1 MVQAGIAGLDT
12 PRTALGDAT
21 YLGSHA
27 LDFDISQEQ
36 SFQSPSKDNN
46 LVSQMQNGRR
56 GVNIRTPR
64 SRTTLGD
71 RRNLPAGLG
80 GGEFTPLLKNAMMNS
95 ARRNNKENVQ
105 ATPAFLRA
113 GGLDRIQ
120 EGFSPLPAG
129 SAYGDD
135 STRTGSYMAGT
146 PMPHIDSSTASTPAA
161 LLPRRNDGPGV
172 LQDGNQL
179 SLREQENVIDKIEKE
194 NFGLKLKIHFLEEAL
209 RKAGPGFSE
218 AALKENTELKVDKV
232 TMQRELQKFR
242 KTLTAA
248 EKDVEQYRQQIMDMQ
263 EKFKRKHVN
272 AGQQEELDNLRQVL
286 EEKED
291 ELNRVRIQE
300 DKYADMENKIDDL
313 EADLREKDRLINDRE
328 DDIDNLKDDVEKQ
341 IGTISDLETAL
352 KKSQRRAVELEEKAQ
367 GQSNHELREAESLI
381 KELEHDVERLR
392 IEAGEAK
399 EDHQEAIRDKERAEA
414 NLEELQDELANKSI
428 TTKGLSRQI
437 EEKANRLQDDLED
450 LRERHQ
456 NLEQQYADKTRE
468 VKKMQEKLEDLK
480 RDSEVKEQKLHD
492 KLEHVEND
500 LDQTIRERKALST
513 RLESLQGLQR
523 DFQQRNDEKNLL
535 QSRHDALTAESAGL
549 QADLAK
555 AKALIEDLKDKL
567 EHEKALALG
576 NERDVRNQYTEEIDR
591 LGNEVE
597 DLKAEIREKER
608 LYDDDIENWET
619 EKRNLEAQRFRA
631 EEQAAGLQKTIDR
644 LQQTEGSLSGRE
656 SKLREAVRS
665 EKERHESQEALLTR
679 QINELNED
687 VQARRKALEE
697 SRAELAGV
705 REELRLS
712 QREQRSLAEKIE
724 GLEDE
729 VEILQTSL
737 DEESDQANQDINAA
751 RHESEGLRRQL
762 RSLKEDLAKAE
773 ASATSARAEL
783 EVFHSDFQADQGSKE
798 SLNKLLRDHEAQ
810 LSKVRL
816 EKQALQDQIGKV
828 NIELHSLRSSNAEL
842 KAERD
847 EISSQLRALKQQE
860 DETFRLEEERVEL
873 RTAKMKLDNEVRRL
887 REDHKV
893 AVAEQKAIE
902 KELNEEIERASTEEA
917 RLHAEIQDLHR
928 ILRGSSEKREL
939 ATAKK
944 TISKLEERILEL
956 ASQPGSGDQ
965 QTETAHELSEI
976 KHDLTALRQ
985 KENEYIQRETTHKEK
1000 VKTLKRQIAELE
1012 RKVHETDMA
1021 RFAITSSPASVS
1033 GSTHKEVALLRHQLS
1048 EAHQSLKDLRSRMKE
1063 SDKEAARKLS
1073 ALNINFQHQEQTWE
1087 AEKDQLE
1094 RQLDELRLTKDE
1106 LSTRNAS
1113 FEAAINRL
1121 SDKIDRLQKALMSE
1135 RANSG
1140 EGHTIALERR
1150 DLHEML
1156 QETQI
1161 QRESL
1166 ELLIKERENAIQ
1178 TVSAKE
1184 VELRSSLRRV
1194 RDERNRERARA
1205 LSTKE
1210 QLELLEEEY
1219 VKSKEDYIK
1228 AKSEWEAE
1236 KHTLSRGVRFP
1247 NMSISYTEDEIQALK
1262 KEKEEGEKRFFK
1274 EIEKK
1279 DDKHA
1284 KELKGL
1290 CMQIEWMKA
1299 RCARE
1304 ESKRTD
1310 LAYAKKYLIAKI
1322 NMYDACNKADLRLLR
1337 QTSLIPEPAPA
1348 PKPKATIRTV
1358 AFLIIAG
1365 MRMRKGAEAWD
1376 KNKKMHQ
1383 KILGKLEVMRANR
1396 AKRISSQEN
1405 AAREETQASASARR
1419 EASGSRSASRSGSR
1433 NPSRNASP
1441 IKANQAQ
1448 PIINPAF
1455 SGVRKSSLKSSV
1467 REILKERNEGITDR
1481 VKGL

>member
-80 GGEFTPLLKNAMMNS
+80 GGEFTPLLKNATMNS
-95 ARRNNKENVQ
+95 ARRNNKENVH

-161 LLPRRNDGPGV
+161 LLPRRNEGPGV

-179 SLREQENVIDKIEKE
+179 SLREQENVIDRIEKE

-248 EKDVEQYRQQIMDMQ
+248 EKDVEQYRQQIIDMQ

-272 AGQQEELDNLRQVL
+272 TGQQEELDNLRQVL

-291 ELNRVRIQE
+291 ELNRVRSQE

-313 EADLREKDRLINDRE
+313 EADLREKDRLVNDRE
-328 DDIDNLKDDVEKQ
+328 DDIDNLKDDVEKHV
-341 IGTISDLETAL
+341 GRISELETAL

-367 GQSNHELREAESLI
+367 GQSNDELKEAESLI
-381 KELEHDVERLR
+381 QELERDVERLR
-392 IEAGEAK
+392 IEAEEAK

-456 NLEQQYADKTRE
+456 NLEQQYADKTHE
-468 VKKMQEKLEDLK
+468 VQKMQEKLNDMK
-480 RDSEVKEQKLHD
+480 RDSEIREQKLHD
-492 KLEHVEND
+492 KIEHVEND
-500 LDQTIRERKALST
+500 LDQTIQERKALAT
-513 RLESLQGLQR
+513 RLESLQGLQK
-523 DFQQRNDEKNLL
+523 DFQHRNDEKNLL
-535 QSRHDALTAESAGL
+535 QGRHDALTAESTSL
-549 QADLAK
+549 QAELAE
-555 AKALIEDLKDKL
+555 AKALIEDLEDKL
-567 EHEKALALG
+567 EHEKTLALG
-576 NERDVRNQYTEEIDR
+576 NERDVRNQYTEEITR
-591 LGNEVE
+591 LGNVVE

-608 LYDDDIENWET
+608 LYDDDIETWEK
-619 EKRNLEAQRFRA
+619 EKRNLETQRARA

-656 SKLREAVRS
+656 SKLREANRS

-687 VQARRKALEE
+687 VQTRRKALEE
-697 SRAELAGV
+697 SRSELASV

-712 QREQRSLAEKIE
+712 HREQKSLAEKIE

-737 DEESDQANQDINAA
+737 DEESDQANQDVNAA
-751 RHESEGLRRQL
+751 RQESDSLRRQL
-762 RSLKEDLAKAE
+762 QSLKQDLARAE
-773 ASATSARAEL
+773 AAATSARTEL
-783 EVFHSDFQADQGSKE
+783 EAFHSDFQADQGSKE
-798 SLNKLLRDHEAQ
+798 GMNKLLRDHEAQ

-816 EKQALQDQIGKV
+816 EKQNLHDQISKV

-847 EISSQLRALKQQE
+847 EISSQLSALKQQE
-860 DETFRLEEERVEL
+860 DGTFRLEEERVEL

-917 RLHAEIQDLHR
+917 RLNAEIQDLHR

-939 ATAKK
+939 AAAKK
-944 TISKLEERILEL
+944 TISRLEERILDL
-956 ASQPGSGDQ
+956 ASQPTPTDHQ
-965 QTETAHELSEI
+965 IETSSHELSEI
-976 KHDLTALRQ
+976 KQDLTALRQ
-985 KENEYIQRETTHKEK
+985 KENEYIQRETAHKDK
-1000 VKTLKRQIAELE
+1000 VKVLKRQIAELE

-1021 RFAITSSPASVS
+1021 RFNIASSPASIG
-1033 GSTHKEVALLRHQLS
+1033 GSTHKEVAQLRHQLS
-1048 EAHQSLKDLRSRMKE
+1048 DAHQSLKDLRSRMKE
-1063 SDKEAARKLS
+1063 SEKEAARKMS
-1073 ALNINFQHQEQTWE
+1073 AMNINFQHQEQTWE

-1156 QETQI
+1156 QETQM

-1166 ELLIKERENAIQ
+1166 ELLIKEREIAIQ
-1178 TVSAKE
+1178 SVSAKE

-1236 KHTLSRGVRFP
+1236 KQTLSRGVRFP

-1262 KEKEEGEKRFFK
+1262 QEKEAAEKRFSR
-1274 EIEKK
+1274 EIEKR
-1279 DDKHA
+1279 DDKHG

-1304 ESKRTD
+1304 ESKRAD

-1322 NMYDACNKADLRLLR
+1322 NMYDA
-1337 QTSLIPEPAPA
+1337 
-1348 PKPKATIRTV
+1348 
-1358 AFLIIAG
+1358 
-1365 MRMRKGAEAWD
+1365 W
-1376 KNKKMHQ
+1376 
-1383 KILGKLEVMRANR
+1383 
-1396 AKRISSQEN
+1396 
-1405 AAREETQASASARR
+1405 
-1419 EASGSRSASRSGSR
+1419 
-1433 NPSRNASP
+1433 
-1441 IKANQAQ
+1441 
-1448 PIINPAF
+1448 
-1455 SGVRKSSLKSSV
+1455 
-1467 REILKERNEGITDR
+1467 
-1481 VKGL
+1481 

>member
-1 MVQAGIAGLDT
+1 
-12 PRTALGDAT
+12 
-21 YLGSHA
+21 
-27 LDFDISQEQ
+27 
-36 SFQSPSKDNN
+36 
-46 LVSQMQNGRR
+46 MQNGRR

-80 GGEFTPLLKNAMMNS
+80 GGEFTPLLKNATMNS

-113 GGLDRIQ
+113 GGMDKIQ

-161 LLPRRNDGPGV
+161 LLPRRNEGPGV

-179 SLREQENVIDKIEKE
+179 SLREQENVIDRIEKE

-248 EKDVEQYRQQIMDMQ
+248 EKDVEQYRQQIIDMQ

-291 ELNRVRIQE
+291 ELNRVRSQE

-328 DDIDNLKDDVEKQ
+328 DDIDNLKDDVEKHV
-341 IGTISDLETAL
+341 GTISDLETAL
-352 KKSQRRAVELEEKAQ
+352 KKSQRRAIELEEKAQ
-367 GQSNHELREAESLI
+367 GRSNDELREAESTI
-381 KELEHDVERLR
+381 KELEREVERLR

-437 EEKANRLQDDLED
+437 EEKANRLQDELED

-456 NLEQQYADKTRE
+456 NLEQEYADKTRE
-468 VKKMQEKLEDLK
+468 VKKAQEKLEDLK
-480 RDSEVKEQKLHD
+480 RDTEVKEQKLQD

-500 LDQTIRERKALST
+500 LDQTIRERKALAT

-523 DFQQRNDEKNLL
+523 DFQQRNEEKNLL

-549 QADLAK
+549 QEDLAK
-555 AKALIEDLKDKL
+555 AKTLIEELEDKL
-567 EHEKALALG
+567 EHEKTLALG

-591 LGNEVE
+591 LSNEVE

-619 EKRNLEAQRFRA
+619 EKRNLESQRARA

-656 SKLREAVRS
+656 SKLREAIRT

-679 QINELNED
+679 QIDELNED
-687 VQARRKALEE
+687 VQTRRKALED
-697 SRAELAGV
+697 SRSELANV

-712 QREQRSLAEKIE
+712 QREQRSMAEKIE

-737 DEESDQANQDINAA
+737 DEESDQANQDVNAA
-751 RHESEGLRRQL
+751 RHESESLRRQL
-762 RSLKEDLAKAE
+762 QTLKQDLAKAE
-773 ASATSARAEL
+773 AAAASARAEL
-783 EVFHSDFQADQGSKE
+783 EVFHGDFQADQGSKE

-816 EKQALQDQIGKV
+816 EKQNLQDQIGKV

-887 REDHKV
+887 KEDHKV
-893 AVAEQKAIE
+893 AVAEQKAVE

-917 RLHAEIQDLHR
+917 RLNAEIQDLHR

-944 TISKLEERILEL
+944 TISRLEERIVEL
-956 ASQPGSGDQ
+956 SSQPGSGDQ

-1000 VKTLKRQIAELE
+1000 VKGLKRQIADLE

-1021 RFAITSSPASVS
+1021 RFNIASSPASIG
-1033 GSTHKEVALLRHQLS
+1033 GSAHKEVTQLRHQLS
-1048 EAHQSLKDLRSRMKE
+1048 DAHQSLKDLRSRMKE
-1063 SDKEAARKLS
+1063 SDKEAARKIS
-1073 ALNINFQHQEQTWE
+1073 AMNINFQHQEQSWE

-1121 SDKIDRLQKALMSE
+1121 SDKIDRLQKALMAE

-1194 RDERNRERARA
+1194 REERNRERARA

-1219 VKSKEDYIK
+1219 VKSKEDYIR

-1236 KHTLSRGVRFP
+1236 KRALSRGVRFP
-1247 NMSISYTEDEIQALK
+1247 NMSISYTENEFQALK

-1274 EIEKK
+1274 EIEKRE
-1279 DDKHA
+1279 DRHG

-1304 ESKRTD
+1304 ESKRAD
-1310 LAYAKKYLIAKI
+1310 LAYAKKYLAAKI

-1348 PKPKATIRTV
+1348 PKTKATIRTV
-1358 AFLIIAG
+1358 AFLIIASV
-1365 MRMRKGAEAWD
+1365 RMRKGAEAWD
-1376 KNKKMHQ
+1376 KNKKIHQ
-1383 KILGKLEVMRANR
+1383 KILGKLEVVRANR
-1396 AKRISSQEN
+1396 AKRILAEEN
-1405 AAREETQASASARR
+1405 AAREGMQAPV
-1419 EASGSRSASRSGSR
+1419 SGRKEPSASRPASRVGSR

-1448 PIINPAF
+1448 PIVNPAF
-1455 SGVRKSSLKSSV
+1455 GGTPRKSSLKSAV

-1481 VKGL
+1481 VNVL

>member
-1 MVQAGIAGLDT
+1 MVQAGISGLDT

-64 SRTTLGD
+64 SRATLGD

-80 GGEFTPLLKNAMMNS
+80 GGEFTPLLKNATMNS

-113 GGLDRIQ
+113 GGLDKIQ

-146 PMPHIDSSTASTPAA
+146 PMPNIDSSTASTPAA
-161 LLPRRNDGPGV
+161 LIPRRNEGPGV

-179 SLREQENVIDKIEKE
+179 SLREQETFVNRIENE
-194 NFGLKLKIHFLEEAL
+194 NFGLKLKVHFLEEAL
-209 RKAGPGFSE
+209 RKAGPEFSE

-248 EKDVEQYRQQIMDMQ
+248 EKDVEQYRQQIIDMQ
-263 EKFKRKHVN
+263 ERFKRKHAS
-272 AGQQEELDNLRQVL
+272 AGQQEELDSLRQVL
-286 EEKED
+286 DEKED
-291 ELNRVRIQE
+291 ELNRVRSQE
-300 DKYADMENKIDDL
+300 DKYADLENKVDDL
-313 EADLREKDRLINDRE
+313 EADLREKDRLINDRD
-328 DDIDNLKDDVEKQ
+328 DDIDNMKDVVEKH
-341 IGTISDLETAL
+341 IRTVSDLETVL
-352 KKSQRRAVELEEKAQ
+352 KKSQHRVVELEEKAQ
-367 GQSNHELREAESLI
+367 GQSSDELREAESLI
-381 KELEHDVERLR
+381 KELERGIERLK
-392 IEAGEAK
+392 IEVGEAK
-399 EDHQEAIRDKERAEA
+399 EDHQEAIRDKKHAEA

-456 NLEQQYADKTRE
+456 NLKQQYADKTRE
-468 VKKMQEKLEDLK
+468 VKKMQKKLEDSK
-480 RDSEVKEQKLHD
+480 HDSEVKEQELHD

-500 LDQTIRERKALST
+500 LDQTIRERKALAT

-535 QSRHDALTAESAGL
+535 QSRHEALTAESAGL
-549 QADLAK
+549 QADLAT
-555 AKALIEDLKDKL
+555 AKASIEDLEDKL
-567 EHEKALALG
+567 QHEKTLALSS
-576 NERDVRNQYTEEIDR
+576 ERDVRNQYTEKLAR
-591 LGNEVE
+591 LNNEVE

-608 LYDDDIENWET
+608 LYDDDIENWEA
-619 EKRNLEAQRFRA
+619 EKRNLETQRARA
-631 EEQAAGLQKTIDR
+631 EEQAASLQKTIDR

-665 EKERHESQEALLTR
+665 EKERHERQEALLTH
-679 QINELNED
+679 QINKLNED
-687 VQARRKALEE
+687 VQARRDALEE
-697 SRAELAGV
+697 SRSELASV

-712 QREQRSLAEKIE
+712 QRGQKSLAEKIE

-729 VEILQTSL
+729 IEILQTSL
-737 DEESDQANQDINAA
+737 DEECDRDNQDTNAA
-751 RHESEGLRRQL
+751 KHESESLRRQL
-762 RSLKEDLAKAE
+762 QNLKQDLATAE
-773 ASATSARAEL
+773 
-783 EVFHSDFQADQGSKE
+783 
-798 SLNKLLRDHEAQ
+798 
-810 LSKVRL
+810 
-816 EKQALQDQIGKV
+816 
-828 NIELHSLRSSNAEL
+828 
-842 KAERD
+842 
-847 EISSQLRALKQQE
+847 
-860 DETFRLEEERVEL
+860 
-873 RTAKMKLDNEVRRL
+873 
-887 REDHKV
+887 
-893 AVAEQKAIE
+893 
-902 KELNEEIERASTEEA
+902 
-917 RLHAEIQDLHR
+917 
-928 ILRGSSEKREL
+928 

-944 TISKLEERILEL
+944 TISRLEERILEL

-965 QTETAHELSEI
+965 QTESAHELSEI

-985 KENEYIQRETTHKEK
+985 KENDYIQRETAHKDK
-1000 VKTLKRQIAELE
+1000 VKSLKRQITELE
-1012 RKVHETDMA
+1012 RKVHEADMA
-1021 RFAITSSPASVS
+1021 RFTVASSPASVG
-1033 GSTHKEVALLRHQLS
+1033 GSAHKEVAHLRHQLS

-1063 SDKEAARKLS
+1063 SDKESARKLS
-1073 ALNINFQHQEQTWE
+1073 AMNINFQHQEQTWE

-1094 RQLDELRLTKDE
+1094 RQLDELRFTKDE

-1150 DLHEML
+1150 DLHQML

-1166 ELLIKERENAIQ
+1166 ELLIKERELAIQ

-1184 VELRSSLRRV
+1184 AELRSSLRRV

-1205 LSTKE
+1205 LSAKE

-1219 VKSKEDYIK
+1219 VKSKEDYIR
-1228 AKSEWEAE
+1228 ANSEWEAE
-1236 KHTLSRGVRFP
+1236 KRTLSRGVRFP
-1247 NMSISYTEDEIQALK
+1247 NMSISYTQDDVQALK
-1262 KEKEEGEKRFFK
+1262 KEKEEGEKRFSK
-1274 EIEKK
+1274 EIENR
-1279 DDKHA
+1279 DDKHG

-1299 RCARE
+1299 RCSRE
-1304 ESKRTD
+1304 ESKRAD
-1310 LAYAKKYLIAKI
+1310 LAYAKKYLTARIS
-1322 NMYDACNKADLRLLR
+1322 MYDACNRADLRLLR
-1337 QTSLIPEPAPA
+1337 QTSLNPEPAPA

-1358 AFLIIAG
+1358 ALLIIASV
-1365 MRMRKGAEAWD
+1365 RMRKGAEAWD
-1376 KNKKMHQ
+1376 INKKMHE

-1396 AKRISSQEN
+1396 AKRISCQEM
-1405 AAREETQASASARR
+1405 ASREEISLPILARK
-1419 EASGSRSASRSGSR
+1419 ESSGSRPTSRAGSR
-1433 NPSRNASP
+1433 NPSRNVSP

-1448 PIINPAF
+1448 PIVNPAF
-1455 SGVRKSSLKSSV
+1455 TGIRKSSLKSTV
-1467 REILKERNEGITDR
+1467 RDILKEQNEGITNR
-1481 VKGL
+1481 VNGL

>member
-80 GGEFTPLLKNAMMNS
+80 GGEFTPLLKNATMNS
-95 ARRNNKENVQ
+95 TRRNNKENVQ

-113 GGLDRIQ
+113 GGLDKIQ

-135 STRTGSYMAGT
+135 STRTGSFMAGT

-161 LLPRRNDGPGV
+161 LLPRRNEGPGV

-179 SLREQENVIDKIEKE
+179 SLREQENVIDRIEKE

-248 EKDVEQYRQQIMDMQ
+248 EKDVEQYRQQILDMQ
-263 EKFKRKHVN
+263 EKFKRRHVS

-291 ELNRVRIQE
+291 ELNRVRSQE

-313 EADLREKDRLINDRE
+313 EADLREKDQLINDRE
-328 DDIDNLKDDVEKQ
+328 DDIDNLKDDVQKHV
-341 IGTISDLETAL
+341 GTISNLETAL
-352 KKSQRRAVELEEKAQ
+352 KKSQRRAIELEEKAT
-367 GQSNHELREAESLI
+367 GQSNEELKEAESLI
-381 KELEHDVERLR
+381 KELERDVERLR
-392 IEAGEAK
+392 IEAEEAK
-399 EDHQEAIRDKERAEA
+399 EDHQEAIRDKKRAEA

-437 EEKANRLQDDLED
+437 EEKANRLQDELED

-456 NLEQQYADKTRE
+456 NLEQQHAEKTRE
-468 VKKMQEKLEDLK
+468 VKKWQEKLEDLK
-480 RDSEVKEQKLHD
+480 RDSEAKEQSLHD
-492 KLEHVEND
+492 KIDLIEND
-500 LDQTIRERKALST
+500 LDQTIRERKALAT

-535 QSRHDALTAESAGL
+535 QGRHDALTAESASL
-549 QADLAK
+549 QADLAQ
-555 AKALIEDLKDKL
+555 AKASIEDLEDKL
-567 EHEKALALG
+567 SHEKSLALG
-576 NERDVRNQYTEEIDR
+576 NERDVRDQYTEEIGR
-591 LGNEVE
+591 LGHEVE

-608 LYDDDIENWET
+608 LYDEDVDNWET
-619 EKRNLEAQRFRA
+619 EKRNLETQRARA
-631 EEQAAGLQKTIDR
+631 EEHAASLQKTIDR

-656 SKLREAVRS
+656 SKLREAMRS

-697 SRAELAGV
+697 SRSELASV

-712 QREQRSLAEKIE
+712 QRDQRSLAEKIE

-737 DEESDQANQDINAA
+737 DEETDQANQDISAA
-751 RHESEGLRRQL
+751 RHESDSLRRQL
-762 RSLKEDLAKAE
+762 QTLKQDLAKAE
-773 ASATSARAEL
+773 AAATSARAEL

-798 SLNKLLRDHEAQ
+798 SLNKLLQNHEAQ

-816 EKQALQDQIGKV
+816 EKQNLQDQIGKV
-828 NIELHSLRSSNAEL
+828 NLELHSLRSSNAEL
-842 KAERD
+842 KAEKD

-887 REDHKV
+887 REDHKI

-917 RLHAEIQDLHR
+917 RLNAEIQDLHR

-939 ATAKK
+939 ATARK

-956 ASQPGSGDQ
+956 ASQPASGDQ
-965 QTETAHELSEI
+965 HNENSHELSEI
-976 KHDLTALRQ
+976 KQDLTALRQ
-985 KENEYIQRETTHKEK
+985 KENEYIQRETAHKDK
-1000 VKTLKRQIAELE
+1000 VKGLKRQIAELE
-1012 RKVHETDMA
+1012 RKVHETDLA
-1021 RFAITSSPASVS
+1021 RFNVASSPASVG
-1033 GSTHKEVALLRHQLS
+1033 GSTHKEIGLLRHQLS

-1063 SDKEAARKLS
+1063 SDREAARKIN
-1073 ALNINFQHQEQTWE
+1073 ALTINFQHQEQSWE

-1121 SDKIDRLQKALMSE
+1121 SDKIDRLQKALMAE

-1140 EGHTIALERR
+1140 ENHTIALERR

-1156 QETQI
+1156 QEAQI

-1166 ELLIKERENAIQ
+1166 QLLIKERETAIQ
-1178 TVSAKE
+1178 SVSAKE

-1205 LSTKE
+1205 LSAKE

-1236 KHTLSRGVRFP
+1236 KRTLSSGVRFP

-1262 KEKEEGEKRFFK
+1262 KDRDELEKRFSK
-1274 EIEKK
+1274 EIEKR
-1279 DDKHA
+1279 DDKHG

-1304 ESKRTD
+1304 ESKRAD
-1310 LAYAKKYLIAKI
+1310 LAYAKKYLTAKI
-1322 NMYDACNKADLRLLR
+1322 SMYDACNKADLRLLR

-1365 MRMRKGAEAWD
+1365 LRMRKGAEAWD
-1376 KNKKMHQ
+1376 QNKKIHQ

-1405 AAREETQASASARR
+1405 AAREEIPGSLSARK
-1419 EASGSRSASRSGSR
+1419 ESSGSRSVSRAGSR
-1433 NPSRNASP
+1433 DVSRNASP
-1441 IKANQAQ
+1441 VKANQAQ
-1448 PIINPAF
+1448 PIVNPAF
-1455 SGVRKSSLKSSV
+1455 SVARKSSLKSAV
-1467 REILKERNEGITDR
+1467 RDILKERNEGVRD
-1481 VKGL
+1481 

>member
-80 GGEFTPLLKNAMMNS
+80 GGEFTPLLKNATMNS

-113 GGLDRIQ
+113 GGMDKIQ

-161 LLPRRNDGPGV
+161 LLPRRNEGPGV

-179 SLREQENVIDKIEKE
+179 SLREQENVIDRIEKE

-248 EKDVEQYRQQIMDMQ
+248 EKDVEQYRQQIIDMQ

-291 ELNRVRIQE
+291 ELNRVRSQE

-328 DDIDNLKDDVEKQ
+328 DDIDNLKDDVEKHV
-341 IGTISDLETAL
+341 GTISDLETAL
-352 KKSQRRAVELEEKAQ
+352 KKSQRRAIELEEKAQ
-367 GQSNHELREAESLI
+367 GRSNDELREAESTI
-381 KELEHDVERLR
+381 KELEREVERLR

-428 TTKGLSRQI
+428 TTKGLGRQI
-437 EEKANRLQDDLED
+437 EEKANRLQDELED

-456 NLEQQYADKTRE
+456 NLEQEYADKTRE
-468 VKKMQEKLEDLK
+468 VKKAQEKLEDLK
-480 RDSEVKEQKLHD
+480 RDTEVKEQKLQD

-500 LDQTIRERKALST
+500 LDQTIRERKALAT

-523 DFQQRNDEKNLL
+523 DFQQRNEEKNLL

-549 QADLAK
+549 QEDLAK
-555 AKALIEDLKDKL
+555 AKTLIEELEDKL
-567 EHEKALALG
+567 EHEKTLALG

-591 LGNEVE
+591 LSNEVE

-619 EKRNLEAQRFRA
+619 EKRNLESQRARA

-656 SKLREAVRS
+656 SKLREAIRT

-679 QINELNED
+679 QIDELNED
-687 VQARRKALEE
+687 VQTRRKALED
-697 SRAELAGV
+697 SRSELANV

-712 QREQRSLAEKIE
+712 QREQRSMAEKIE

-737 DEESDQANQDINAA
+737 DEESDQANQDVNAA
-751 RHESEGLRRQL
+751 RHESESLRRQL
-762 RSLKEDLAKAE
+762 QTLKQDLAKAE
-773 ASATSARAEL
+773 AAAASARAEL
-783 EVFHSDFQADQGSKE
+783 EVFHGDFQADQGSKE

-816 EKQALQDQIGKV
+816 EKQNLQDQIGKV

-887 REDHKV
+887 KEDHKV
-893 AVAEQKAIE
+893 AVAEQKAVE

-917 RLHAEIQDLHR
+917 RLNAEIQDLHR

-944 TISKLEERILEL
+944 TISRLEERIVEL
-956 ASQPGSGDQ
+956 SSQPGSGDQ

-1000 VKTLKRQIAELE
+1000 VKGLKRQIADLE

-1021 RFAITSSPASVS
+1021 RFNIASSPASIG
-1033 GSTHKEVALLRHQLS
+1033 GSAHKEVTQLRHQLS
-1048 EAHQSLKDLRSRMKE
+1048 DAHQSLKDLRSRMKE
-1063 SDKEAARKLS
+1063 SDKEAARKIS
-1073 ALNINFQHQEQTWE
+1073 AMNINFQHQEQSWE

-1121 SDKIDRLQKALMSE
+1121 SDKIDRLQKALMAE

-1194 RDERNRERARA
+1194 REERNRERARA

-1219 VKSKEDYIK
+1219 VKSKEDYIR

-1236 KHTLSRGVRFP
+1236 KRALSRGVRFP
-1247 NMSISYTEDEIQALK
+1247 NMSISYTENEFQALK

-1274 EIEKK
+1274 EIEKRE
-1279 DDKHA
+1279 DRHG

-1304 ESKRTD
+1304 ESKRAD
-1310 LAYAKKYLIAKI
+1310 LAYAKKYLAAKI
-1322 NMYDACNKADLRLLR
+1322 NMYDA
-1337 QTSLIPEPAPA
+1337 
-1348 PKPKATIRTV
+1348 
-1358 AFLIIAG
+1358 
-1365 MRMRKGAEAWD
+1365 W
-1376 KNKKMHQ
+1376 
-1383 KILGKLEVMRANR
+1383 
-1396 AKRISSQEN
+1396 
-1405 AAREETQASASARR
+1405 
-1419 EASGSRSASRSGSR
+1419 
-1433 NPSRNASP
+1433 
-1441 IKANQAQ
+1441 
-1448 PIINPAF
+1448 
-1455 SGVRKSSLKSSV
+1455 
-1467 REILKERNEGITDR
+1467 
-1481 VKGL
+1481 

>member
-80 GGEFTPLLKNAMMNS
+80 GGEFTPLLKNATMNS

-113 GGLDRIQ
+113 GGMDKIQ

-161 LLPRRNDGPGV
+161 LLPRRNEGPGV

-179 SLREQENVIDKIEKE
+179 SLREQENVIDRIEKE

-248 EKDVEQYRQQIMDMQ
+248 EKDVEQYRQQIIDMQ

-291 ELNRVRIQE
+291 ELNRVRSQE

-328 DDIDNLKDDVEKQ
+328 DDIDNLKDDVEKHV
-341 IGTISDLETAL
+341 GTISDLETAL
-352 KKSQRRAVELEEKAQ
+352 KKSQRRAIELEEKAQ
-367 GQSNHELREAESLI
+367 GRSNDELREAESTI
-381 KELEHDVERLR
+381 KELEREVERLR

-437 EEKANRLQDDLED
+437 EEKANRLQDELED

-456 NLEQQYADKTRE
+456 NLEQEYADKTRE
-468 VKKMQEKLEDLK
+468 VKKAQEKLEDLK
-480 RDSEVKEQKLHD
+480 RDTEVKEQKLQD

-500 LDQTIRERKALST
+500 LDQTIRERKALAT

-523 DFQQRNDEKNLL
+523 DFQQRNEEKNLL

-549 QADLAK
+549 QEDLAK
-555 AKALIEDLKDKL
+555 AKTLIEELEDKL
-567 EHEKALALG
+567 EHEKTLALG

-591 LGNEVE
+591 LSNEVE

-619 EKRNLEAQRFRA
+619 EKRNLESQRARA

-656 SKLREAVRS
+656 SKLREAIRT

-679 QINELNED
+679 QIDELNED
-687 VQARRKALEE
+687 VQTRRKALED
-697 SRAELAGV
+697 SRSELANV

-712 QREQRSLAEKIE
+712 QREQRSMAEKIE

-737 DEESDQANQDINAA
+737 DEESDQANQDVNAA
-751 RHESEGLRRQL
+751 RHESESLRRQL
-762 RSLKEDLAKAE
+762 QTLKQDLAKAE
-773 ASATSARAEL
+773 AAAASARAEL
-783 EVFHSDFQADQGSKE
+783 EVFHGDFQADQGSKE

-816 EKQALQDQIGKV
+816 EKQNLQDQIGKV

-887 REDHKV
+887 KEDHKV
-893 AVAEQKAIE
+893 AVAEQKAVE

-917 RLHAEIQDLHR
+917 RLNAEIQDLHR

-944 TISKLEERILEL
+944 TISRLEERIVEL
-956 ASQPGSGDQ
+956 SSQPGSGDQ

-1000 VKTLKRQIAELE
+1000 VKGLKRQIADLE

-1021 RFAITSSPASVS
+1021 RFNIASSPASIG
-1033 GSTHKEVALLRHQLS
+1033 GSAHKEVTQLRHQLS
-1048 EAHQSLKDLRSRMKE
+1048 DAHQSLKDLRSRMKE
-1063 SDKEAARKLS
+1063 SDKEAARKIS
-1073 ALNINFQHQEQTWE
+1073 AMNINFQHQEQSWE

-1121 SDKIDRLQKALMSE
+1121 SDKIDRLQKALMAE

-1194 RDERNRERARA
+1194 REERNRERARA

-1219 VKSKEDYIK
+1219 VKSKEDYIR

-1236 KHTLSRGVRFP
+1236 KRALSRGVRFP
-1247 NMSISYTEDEIQALK
+1247 NMSISYTENEFQALK

-1274 EIEKK
+1274 EIEKRE
-1279 DDKHA
+1279 DRHG

-1304 ESKRTD
+1304 ESKRAD
-1310 LAYAKKYLIAKI
+1310 LAYAKKYLAAKI
-1322 NMYDACNKADLRLLR
+1322 NMYDA
-1337 QTSLIPEPAPA
+1337 
-1348 PKPKATIRTV
+1348 
-1358 AFLIIAG
+1358 
-1365 MRMRKGAEAWD
+1365 W
-1376 KNKKMHQ
+1376 
-1383 KILGKLEVMRANR
+1383 
-1396 AKRISSQEN
+1396 
-1405 AAREETQASASARR
+1405 
-1419 EASGSRSASRSGSR
+1419 
-1433 NPSRNASP
+1433 
-1441 IKANQAQ
+1441 
-1448 PIINPAF
+1448 
-1455 SGVRKSSLKSSV
+1455 
-1467 REILKERNEGITDR
+1467 
-1481 VKGL
+1481 

>member
-21 YLGSHA
+21 YLGSHV

-80 GGEFTPLLKNAMMNS
+80 GGEFTPLLKNATMNS

-113 GGLDRIQ
+113 GGLDKIQ

-129 SAYGDD
+129 SAYGED

-161 LLPRRNDGPGV
+161 LLPRRNEGPGV

-179 SLREQENVIDKIEKE
+179 SLREQENVIDRIEKE

-248 EKDVEQYRQQIMDMQ
+248 EKDVEQYRQQIMEMQ
-263 EKFKRKHVN
+263 EKFKRKNVS
-272 AGQQEELDNLRQVL
+272 AGQQEELSSLRQVL

-291 ELNRVRIQE
+291 ELNRVRSQE

-313 EADLREKDRLINDRE
+313 EANLREKDRLINDRE
-328 DDIDNLKDDVEKQ
+328 DAIENLKDDVEKHV
-341 IGTISDLETAL
+341 GTISHLEAAL
-352 KKSQRRAVELEEKAQ
+352 KKSQRRAIELEEKAQ
-367 GQSNHELREAESLI
+367 GRSNNELREAESTI
-381 KELEHDVERLR
+381 KELEREVERLR
-392 IEAGEAK
+392 IEAGEAKEDHQEAIRDKERAEANLEELQDEFANKAESTIKELEREVERLRIEVGEAK

-456 NLEQQYADKTRE
+456 NLEHQYADKTRE
-468 VKKMQEKLEDLK
+468 VKRVQEKLEDLK

-500 LDQTIRERKALST
+500 LDQTIRERKALAT

-555 AKALIEDLKDKL
+555 AKILIKDLEDKL
-567 EHEKALALG
+567 EYEKTFALG
-576 NERDVRNQYTEEIDR
+576 NERDVRNRYTEEIDR
-591 LGNEVE
+591 LSNEVE
-597 DLKAEIREKER
+597 DLKAEI
-608 LYDDDIENWET
+608 
-619 EKRNLEAQRFRA
+619 
-631 EEQAAGLQKTIDR
+631 
-644 LQQTEGSLSGRE
+644 
-656 SKLREAVRS
+656 
-665 EKERHESQEALLTR
+665 
-679 QINELNED
+679 
-687 VQARRKALEE
+687 
-697 SRAELAGV
+697 
-705 REELRLS
+705 
-712 QREQRSLAEKIE
+712 
-724 GLEDE
+724 
-729 VEILQTSL
+729 
-737 DEESDQANQDINAA
+737 
-751 RHESEGLRRQL
+751 
-762 RSLKEDLAKAE
+762 
-773 ASATSARAEL
+773 
-783 EVFHSDFQADQGSKE
+783 
-798 SLNKLLRDHEAQ
+798 
-810 LSKVRL
+810 
-816 EKQALQDQIGKV
+816 
-828 NIELHSLRSSNAEL
+828 
-842 KAERD
+842 
-847 EISSQLRALKQQE
+847 
-860 DETFRLEEERVEL
+860 
-873 RTAKMKLDNEVRRL
+873 
-887 REDHKV
+887 
-893 AVAEQKAIE
+893 
-902 KELNEEIERASTEEA
+902 
-917 RLHAEIQDLHR
+917 QDLHR
-928 ILRGSSEKREL
+928 LLRGSSEKREL

-944 TISKLEERILEL
+944 TISRLEERILEL
-956 ASQPGSGDQ
+956 ASKPGSGDQ
-965 QTETAHELSEI
+965 QTDTAHELSEI

-1000 VKTLKRQIAELE
+1000 VKGLKRQIADLE
-1012 RKVHETDMA
+1012 RKVHEADMA
-1021 RFAITSSPASVS
+1021 RFNVASSPTSVG
-1033 GSTHKEVALLRHQLS
+1033 GSVHKEVAQLRHQLS

-1063 SDKEAARKLS
+1063 SDKEAARKVG
-1073 ALNINFQHQEQTWE
+1073 AMNINFQHQEQSWE
-1087 AEKDQLE
+1087 AEKDQME

-1106 LSTRNAS
+1106 LSARNAS

-1219 VKSKEDYIK
+1219 VKSKEDYIR

-1236 KHTLSRGVRFP
+1236 KRTLSRGVRFP
-1247 NMSISYTEDEIQALK
+1247 NMSISYTEDEFQALK
-1262 KEKEEGEKRFFK
+1262 KEKEEGEKRLSK
-1274 EIEKK
+1274 EIEKREER
-1279 DDKHA
+1279 HG
-1284 KELKGL
+1284 KELRGL

-1304 ESKRTD
+1304 ESKRAE
-1310 LAYAKKYLIAKI
+1310 LAYAKRYLTAKI

-1358 AFLIIAG
+1358 AFLIIASV
-1365 MRMRKGAEAWD
+1365 RMRKGAEAWD
-1376 KNKKMHQ
+1376 KNKKIHQ
-1383 KILGKLEVMRANR
+1383 KLLGKLEVMRANR
-1396 AKRISSQEN
+1396 AKMISSQEN
-1405 AAREETQASASARR
+1405 GAREAMQTSVLARK
-1419 EASGSRSASRSGSR
+1419 ESFASRSVSRAGSR
-1433 NPSRNASP
+1433 NPSGNPSL

-1448 PIINPAF
+1448 PIVNPAF
-1455 SGVRKSSLKSSV
+1455 GGTPRKSSLKSAV
-1467 REILKERNEGITDR
+1467 REILKERDEEITDR
-1481 VKGL
+1481 VNAL